1 MPNRIFVYYCALCG
15 GGAAFL
21 AWAIMAVTGLAIVES
36 DLLHSMLVGAILGI
50 AVVGALASV
59 DSILNAP
66 PGHRLTR
73 VLGAAAFGLLGGL
86 MAGMLCDLLT
96 KITPWLRFIGWLIVG
111 VAIGAAIHVYDLIQ
125 SLLSGKPLGL
135 AKQKLTKGM
144 IAGALGGGTGGL
156 LFSLLDLIQVRDS
169 LPRTSLVLALVI
181 LGMGVGLFAGFAQLV
196 LKEAWIKVEAGF
208 RPGRE
213 MVLDK
218 NELTIGRAESCDLGL
233 FGDSSIDG
241 VHARIERQGESY
253 FLADAGSEGGTFL
266 NNRRVTQATKLHAG
280 DLIRVGGSV
289 LMFGERVKVPTSRS
303 RNGR

>member
-1 MPNRIFVYYCALCG
+1 
-15 GGAAFL
+15 
-21 AWAIMAVTGLAIVES
+21 
-36 DLLHSMLVGAILGI
+36 
-50 AVVGALASV
+50 
-59 DSILNAP
+59 
-66 PGHRLTR
+66 
-73 VLGAAAFGLLGGL
+73 
-86 MAGMLCDLLT
+86 
-96 KITPWLRFIGWLIVG
+96 
-111 VAIGAAIHVYDLIQ
+111 
-125 SLLSGKPLGL
+125 
-135 AKQKLTKGM
+135 
-144 IAGALGGGTGGL
+144 
-156 LFSLLDLIQVRDS
+156 

-218 NELTIGRAESCDLGL
+218 NEMTIGRAESCDLGL